1 MTGLL
6 VDSNI
11 LLDVFEDDP
20 VWAQWSEEML
30 EYFSATH
37 ILCIN
42 PVIYAEVSVGFGHIE
57 ELEAAIAK
65 CGVRMLEIP
74 REALFLAAK
83 AFIEY
88 RRRKGIK
95 ASPLPDFF
103 IGAHAAV
110 ENLALLTRD
119 VSRYKS
125 YFPTV
130 NLISPKDSNQGG
142 GQYRNN

>member
-1 MTGLL
+1 MISIL

-20 VWAQWSEEML
+20 VWGQWSEEML
-30 EYFSATH
+30 EHYSSTH
-37 ILCIN
+37 ILCIS
-42 PVIYAEVSVGFGHIE
+42 PVIYAEISVGFERIE
-57 ELEAAIAK
+57 ELEAAIAN
-65 CGVRMLEIP
+65 CGIRMLEIP
-74 REALFLAAK
+74 KEALFLAAK
-83 AFIEY
+83 VFVEY

-95 ASPLPDFF
+95 VSPLPDFF

-110 ENLALLTRD
+110 DNLPLVTRD

-130 NLISPKDSNQGG
+130 ELIFPKDSSPEGR
-142 GQYRNN
+142 YTNN

>member
-1 MTGLL
+1 MRTIP
-6 VDSNI
+6 VSSNV

-30 EYFSATH
+30 EYYSATH
-37 ILCIN
+37 MLCIS
-42 PVIYAEVSVGFGHIE
+42 PVIYAEISVGFQRIE
-57 ELEAAIAK
+57 ELEAAITD
-65 CGVRMLEIP
+65 CGVWMLQIP
-74 REALFLAAK
+74 KEALFLAAK
-83 AFIEY
+83 VFVEY

-95 ASPLPDFF
+95 LSPLPDFF
-103 IGAHAAV
+103 VGAHAAV

-130 NLISPKDSNQGG
+130 KLISPQNLQ
-142 GQYRNN
+142 